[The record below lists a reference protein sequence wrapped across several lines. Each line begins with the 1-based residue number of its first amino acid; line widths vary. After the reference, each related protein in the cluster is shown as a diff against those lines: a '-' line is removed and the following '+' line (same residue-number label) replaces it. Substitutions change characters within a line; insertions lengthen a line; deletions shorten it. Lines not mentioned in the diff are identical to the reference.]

1 MIQRY
6 WDPGIR
12 EEERLTG
19 RFESEIRF
27 GDGILQGRK
36 AEDGNSRFSFDFGW
50 VGLIEVTMK
59 MEIWI
64 WRKLRITRIGILILI
79 SIIIK
84 TKLNQEENRCGDTKI
99 SRKVFQKE
107 SYSVLVREMWDCR
120 MSLWLMGLLREI
132 DSVIMNQREIK
143 ENCGSPRMRIWDQYK
158 RKKGVIGVPWEFKTE
173 PTFESIGDAIGR
185 TVAVDLDHS
194 RVQVVVDAFNEL
206 CFETTVDFTGGEFY
220 DGEEAPVSLLY
231 EKLFGYCQVCGS
243 LCHKDEVCPLDVKN
257 IKKSPEKKREGRE
270 GNGAWYDGGKYDDRA
285 RSYKGV
291 VINGNANQQ
300 NKEREGREYYGK
312 SKGKMGEETYS
323 KWMKVSERGSKRAY
337 TNRGTYRGDG
347 EASRHRPA
355 RREDSRPGAKSGQIR
370 PSSGQTRE
378 QQPQQDAREEVREE
392 VEIRSA
398 EESRAMPPSQAFQVE
413 LAKSQAE
420 GTTVISDP
428 IDVDQGLAA
437 VHGMQEDHVDLED
450 EDVMDMDEIKAH
462 LLENEIDMDAKD
474 FLEKLEEEETKE
486 VGKKQK
492 EENNAQ
498 ETDEVVFVEEEQ
510 GTLGGDAVKKPGLRK
525 SLFKPSTGTAGS
537 TKMRA
542 FNALA
547 SPRKRAA
554 ERPGTRHG
562 DTTNQAEN
570 GYRIRMW
577 DDGLVGLERNQ
588 RHNSLV
594 AGRRLVSLSDCRRRL
609 VSLLGF
615 QWWHMKLGVLGFII
629 FALGTTDCFIVLVCY
644 LFGRVR
650 SLLLIDVQCL
660 ERFWFIG
667 YGVAGFSFKNSLR
680 GLDYLIVSD
689 TVRERVV
696 SLVSSNQDQLLIGWR
711 GLYYDAYAMRAEVFF
726 SNQEDSGC
734 WFFSETNWFQVGVGG
749 FAYKMCGFETK
760 QDSEFV
766 QKWQA
771 HFGFDNL
778 VTIDPV
784 GRSGGL
790 ALFYNNKYQVK
801 VLYSSNRMIDVE
813 AEVLGKTVYLTF
825 VYGDP
830 VQKMREQVWEQLT

>member
-1 MIQRY
+1 MNPEEQEMKALISNLPKI
-6 WDPGIR
+6 WKF
-12 EEERLTG
+12 EERVVGSDLG
-19 RFESEIRF
+19 FEKFQFDFEKEEDMEGVLKLQPIHFDYWMLSLARWQPNKSLLYPSEITF
-27 GDGILQGRK
+27 
-36 AEDGNSRFSFDFGW
+36 W
-50 VGLIEVTMK
+50 V
-59 MEIWI
+59 
-64 WRKLRITRIGILILI
+64 R
-79 SIIIK
+79 
-84 TKLNQEENRCGDTKI
+84 
-99 SRKVFQKE
+99 
-107 SYSVLVREMWDCR
+107 
-120 MSLWLMGLLREI
+120 
-132 DSVIMNQREIK
+132 
-143 ENCGSPRMRIWDQYK
+143 
-158 RKKGVIGVPWEFKTE
+158 VIGVPWEFKTE

-562 DTTNQAEN
+562 DTTNQAESKGASN
-570 GYRIRMW
+570 PKLG
-577 DDGLVGLERNQ
+577 NQ
-588 RHNSLV
+588 R
-594 AGRRLVSLSDCRRRL
+594 
-609 VSLLGF
+609 
-615 QWWHMKLGVLGFII
+615 I
-629 FALGTTDCFIVLVCY
+629 
-644 LFGRVR
+644 
-650 SLLLIDVQCL
+650 
-660 ERFWFIG
+660 
-667 YGVAGFSFKNSLR
+667 
-680 GLDYLIVSD
+680 
-689 TVRERVV
+689 
-696 SLVSSNQDQLLIGWR
+696 
-711 GLYYDAYAMRAEVFF
+711 
-726 SNQEDSGC
+726 
-734 WFFSETNWFQVGVGG
+734 
-749 FAYKMCGFETK
+749 
-760 QDSEFV
+760 
-766 QKWQA
+766 
-771 HFGFDNL
+771 
-778 VTIDPV
+778 
-784 GRSGGL
+784 
-790 ALFYNNKYQVK
+790 
-801 VLYSSNRMIDVE
+801 
-813 AEVLGKTVYLTF
+813 
-825 VYGDP
+825 
-830 VQKMREQVWEQLT
+830 